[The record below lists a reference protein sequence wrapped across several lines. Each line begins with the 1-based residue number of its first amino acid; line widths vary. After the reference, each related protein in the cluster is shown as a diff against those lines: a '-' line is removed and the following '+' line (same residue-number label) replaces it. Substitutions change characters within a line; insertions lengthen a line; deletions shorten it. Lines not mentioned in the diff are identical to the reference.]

1 MSSCHKRK
9 FQAEGME
16 VQKLR
21 GEKELE
27 AFWGQESSV
36 AGTRKN
42 VGIIGLS

>member
-1 MSSCHKRK
+1 MSCCHNQK

-16 VQKLR
+16 EQKLR

-36 AGTRKN
+36 AGTRKS
-42 VGIIGLS
+42 VGIIGL